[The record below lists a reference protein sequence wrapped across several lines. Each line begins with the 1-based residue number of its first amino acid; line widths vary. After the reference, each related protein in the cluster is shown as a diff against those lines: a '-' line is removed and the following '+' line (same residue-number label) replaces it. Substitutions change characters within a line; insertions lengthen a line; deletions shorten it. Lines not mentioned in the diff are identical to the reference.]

1 MKKADSQNALGN
13 KAEGGKTSEFLQNDL
28 KRKRLLDRKHITN
41 FMEMIQQD
49 KNAYQMFRDE
59 AEKIGMVWS
68 TPLKKQQSKLQHDY
82 FNQYIK
88 PTQLQREQQ
97 KAFQEQ

>member
-1 MKKADSQNALGN
+1 
-13 KAEGGKTSEFLQNDL
+13 
-28 KRKRLLDRKHITN
+28 
-41 FMEMIQQD
+41 
-49 KNAYQMFRDE
+49 MFRDE

-88 PTQLQREQQ
+88 PT
-97 KAFQEQ
+97 